1 MTQEREQTKEPSVPH
16 PYTAEELAILER
28 VARVHQ
34 VDADRLLGLVQLEL
48 GFYKM
53 GRRRGL
59 FPALRAV
66 VAEETAGGTSD
77 GGGDVPN

>member
-1 MTQEREQTKEPSVPH
+1 MAPEREQTKDPSAPH

-28 VARVHQ
+28 VAGAHQ
-34 VDADRLLGLVQLEL
+34 VSPERLLELVQLEL

-66 VAEETAGGTSD
+66 VTEETTCGTSAGGD
-77 GGGDVPN
+77 

>member
-1 MTQEREQTKEPSVPH
+1 MAPKREQTKDPSVPH

-34 VDADRLLGLVQLEL
+34 VDADRLLELVQLEL

-66 VAEETAGGTSD
+66 VAQETNGRMPAGGD
-77 GGGDVPN
+77 DVPN

>member
-1 MTQEREQTKEPSVPH
+1 MAPEKEQTKEPSAPH

-28 VARVHQ
+28 VAGVHQ
-34 VDADRLLGLVQLEL
+34 VKAERLLGLVQLEL

-66 VAEETAGGTSD
+66 VAEETTSGASAGED
-77 GGGDVPN
+77 DVPN